1 MRVATAPAKLTLI
14 TGAEAAA
21 HVMRQINPDVVPVYP
36 ITPQTPIIETFAQF
50 VADGQ
55 CDTEVINV
63 ESEHSAMSAAVG
75 ASCAGARVITATSS
89 QGLALMLEI
98 IYIAASMR
106 CPIVIAVGS
115 RALSGPINIHCDHSD
130 SMMARDAGSVQI
142 FAENAQEAYDLM
154 VIAQRL
160 AEDHRVLVPVMVM
173 QDGFTITHSAE
184 PVALLPDEVV
194 KEFVGEYE
202 PLYPL
207 LDTDHPTTQG
217 PFALPDY
224 YFELKRQQVDALDAA
239 RGVWLE
245 LQEKFATV
253 SGRRYEGFFEEYKLK
268 DAEYALVILSSTA
281 GTAKVAIDRLRRKGV
296 KVGLLKPW
304 LFRPFPAEE
313 IARALAD
320 KRAIAVLDR
329 AISFGSWGPLYLEIA
344 AALRRYLQQKPVL
357 YNYIYGL
364 GGRDTPPELIAS
376 VVTDM
381 QNELDPAV
389 LRYLG
394 LRE

>member
-1 MRVATAPAKLTLI
+1 MRVATAPAELVLI

-21 HVMRQINPDVVPVYP
+21 HAMCQINPDVVPVYP

-50 VADGQ
+50 VADGL
-55 CDTEVINV
+55 CDTEIINV

-75 ASCAGARVITATSS
+75 ASCAGARVMTATSS

-98 IYIAASMR
+98 VYIAASMR
-106 CPIVIAVGS
+106 CPITIAVGS

-130 SMMARDAGSVQI
+130 SMMARDAGCVQL

-154 VIAQRL
+154 IIAQRL

-184 PVALLPDEVV
+184 PVALLPDETV

-224 YFELKRQQVDALDAA
+224 YFELKRQQVDALEAA
-239 RGVWLE
+239 RTVWLE
-245 LQEKFATV
+245 LQKKFAQI
-253 SGRRYEGFFEEYKLK
+253 SGRRYEGFFEEYKLS
-268 DAEYALVILSSTA
+268 DAEYVLVILSSTA
-281 GTAKVAIDRLRRKGV
+281 GTAKVVIDRLRRKGI

-304 LFRPFPAEE
+304 VFRPFPARE
-313 IARALAD
+313 IAQALAG
-320 KRAIAVLDR
+320 KRAVAVLDR
-329 AISFGSWGPLYLEIA
+329 ALSLGSWGPLYLEIS
-344 AALRRYLQQKPVL
+344 AALGRYLQKKPVL

-364 GGRDTPPELIAS
+364 GGRDTPPELLAS

-381 QNELDPAV
+381 QNEADPTV

>member
-1 MRVATAPAKLTLI
+1 MRVATEQKRLTLI

-21 HVMRQINPDVVPVYP
+21 HAMRQINPDVVPVYP

-50 VADGQ
+50 IADGQ
-55 CDTEVINV
+55 CDTEIINV

-75 ASCAGARVITATSS
+75 ASCAGARVMTATSS

-98 IYIAASMR
+98 VYIAASMR

-130 SMMARDAGSVQI
+130 SMMARDAGCVQI

-154 VIAQRL
+154 IIAQRL
-160 AEDHRVLVPVMVM
+160 AEDRRVLVPVMVM

-184 PVALLPDEVV
+184 PVALLPDESVR
-194 KEFVGEYE
+194 EFVGQYE

-207 LDTDHPTTQG
+207 LDTDRPTTQG

-224 YFELKRQQVDALDAA
+224 YFELKRQQVDALEAA
-239 RGVWLE
+239 RTVWLE
-245 LQEKFATV
+245 LQERFAET
-253 SGRRYEGFFEEYKLK
+253 SGRRYEGFFEEYKLS

-281 GTAKVAIDRLRRKGV
+281 GTAKVVIDRLRRKGV

-313 IARALAD
+313 IAQALAHAH
-320 KRAIAVLDR
+320 AIAVLDR
-329 AISFGSWGPLYLEIA
+329 AISFGSWGPMYLEIS
-344 AALRRYLQQKPVL
+344 AALGRYLHEKPVL

-364 GGRDTPPELIAS
+364 GGRDTPPESIAS

-381 QNELDPAV
+381 QNELDPRV

>member
-1 MRVATAPAKLTLI
+1 MRVAAPPTKLTLM

-21 HVMRQINPDVVPVYP
+21 HAMRQVRPDVVPIYP
-36 ITPQTPIIETFAQF
+36 ITPQTPVIETFAQF

-55 CDTEVINV
+55 CDTEIINV

-75 ASCAGARVITATSS
+75 ASCAGARVMTATSS

-98 IYIAASMR
+98 VYIAASMR
-106 CPIVIAVGS
+106 CPIVLAIGS

-130 SMMARDAGSVQI
+130 SMMARDAGCVQI
-142 FAENAQEAYDLM
+142 FAENAQEAYDMM
-154 VIAQRL
+154 VVAQRL
-160 AEDHRVLVPVMVM
+160 AEDRRVLVPVMVM

-184 PVALLPDEVV
+184 PVALLPDETV

-217 PFALPDY
+217 PFVLPDY
-224 YFELKRQQVDALDAA
+224 YFELKRQQVDALEAA
-239 RGVWLE
+239 RDVWLE
-245 LQEKFATV
+245 LQEKFAAI
-253 SGRRYEGFFEEYKLK
+253 SGRRHQGFFEEYKLS

-281 GTAKVAIDRLRRKGV
+281 GTAKVVIDRLRRKGI
-296 KVGLLKPW
+296 KVGLLKLW
-304 LFRPFPAEE
+304 LFRPFPGKE
-313 IARALAD
+313 IAQALAD
-320 KRAIAVLDR
+320 KRAVAVLDR
-329 AISFGSWGPLYLEIA
+329 AISFGSWGPLYLEIG
-344 AALRRYLQQKPVL
+344 AALERSLLKRPLL

-364 GGRDTPPELIAS
+364 GGRDTPPELLAS
-376 VVTDM
+376 VVTDL
-381 QNELDPAV
+381 QSELDPTV

>member
-1 MRVATAPAKLTLI
+1 MRVTAPPAKLTLI

-21 HVMRQINPDVVPVYP
+21 HAMRQLHPDVVPVYP

-50 VADGQ
+50 VADGL
-55 CDTEVINV
+55 CDTEIINV

-75 ASCAGARVITATSS
+75 ASCAGARVMTATSS

-98 IYIAASMR
+98 VYIAASMR
-106 CPIVIAVGS
+106 CPIGMAIGS

-130 SMMARDAGSVQI
+130 SMMARDAGCVQI
-142 FAENAQEAYDLM
+142 FSENAQEAYDLM
-154 VIAQRL
+154 IIAQRL
-160 AEDHRVLVPVMVM
+160 AEDRRVLVPAMVM

-184 PVALLPDEVV
+184 PVALLPDETVH
-194 KEFVGEYE
+194 EFIGEYE

-224 YFELKRQQVDALDAA
+224 YFELKRQQIDALDAA
-239 RGVWLE
+239 RAVWLE
-245 LQEKFATV
+245 LQEQF
-253 SGRRYEGFFEEYKLK
+253 SDICGRRYRGFFEEYKLG
-268 DAEYALVILSSTA
+268 DADYALVILSSTA
-281 GTAKVAIDRLRRKGV
+281 GTAKVVVDRLRRKGI

-304 LFRPFPAEE
+304 LFRPFPAQE
-313 IARALAD
+313 IAQVLAD
-320 KRAIAVLDR
+320 KRAVAVFDR
-329 AISFGSWGPLYLEIA
+329 AISFGSWGPLYLEIS
-344 AALRRYLQQKPVL
+344 AALGRYLTRRPLL

-376 VVTDM
+376 VLTDL
-381 QNELDPAV
+381 QNELDPTR

>member
-1 MRVATAPAKLTLI
+1 MRVATTHLTLM

-21 HVMRQINPDVVPVYP
+21 HAMRQINPDVVPVYP

-50 VADGQ
+50 VADSQ
-55 CDTEVINV
+55 CDSEIINV

-98 IYIAASMR
+98 VYIAASMR

-130 SMMARDAGSVQI
+130 SMMARDAGCVQI

-154 VIAQRL
+154 IMAQRL
-160 AEDHRVLVPVMVM
+160 AEDRRVLVPVMVM

-184 PVALLPDEVV
+184 PVALLPDQTVQ
-194 KEFVGEYE
+194 EFIGEYE
-202 PLYPL
+202 ALYPL
-207 LDTDHPTTQG
+207 LDVDHPTTQG

-245 LQEKFATV
+245 LQKRFAEI
-253 SGRRYEGFFEEYKLK
+253 SGRRYEGFFEEYKLS

-281 GTAKVAIDRLRRKGV
+281 GTAKVVIDRLRRKGV

-304 LFRPFPAEE
+304 LFRPFPAKE
-313 IARALAD
+313 IAQALAD
-320 KRAIAVLDR
+320 KRAVAVLDR
-329 AISFGSWGPLYLEIA
+329 AISFGSWGPLYLEIS
-344 AALRRYLQQKPVL
+344 AALGRYLQQKPAL

-381 QNELDPAV
+381 QSGLDPTV

>member
-1 MRVATAPAKLTLI
+1 MPVATAKLTLL

-21 HVMRQINPDVVPVYP
+21 HAMRQINPDVVPVYP

-55 CDTEVINV
+55 CDTEIINV

-75 ASCAGARVITATSS
+75 ASCAGARVMTATSS

-98 IYIAASMR
+98 VYIAASMR

-130 SMMARDAGSVQI
+130 SMMARDAGCVQI
-142 FAENAQEAYDLM
+142 FAENAQEAYDMM
-154 VIAQRL
+154 VLAQRL
-160 AEDHRVLVPVMVM
+160 AEDRRVLVPVMVM

-184 PVALLPDEVV
+184 PVALLPDEAVRQ
-194 KEFVGEYE
+194 FVGEYE
-202 PLYPL
+202 ALYPL

-245 LQEKFATV
+245 LQEKFAEI
-253 SGRRYEGFFEEYKLK
+253 SGRRYRGFFEEYKLS
-268 DAEYALVILSSTA
+268 DAEYALVVLSSTA
-281 GTAKVAIDRLRRKGV
+281 GTTKVVIDRLRRKGV

-304 LFRPFPAEE
+304 LFRPFPAAE
-313 IARALAD
+313 IAQALAG

-329 AISFGSWGPLYLEIA
+329 AISLGSWGPLYLEIS
-344 AALRRYLQQKPVL
+344 AALTRYLQQRPVL

-364 GGRDTPPELIAS
+364 GGRDTPPESIAS

-381 QNELDPAV
+381 QNELDPRV

>member
-1 MRVATAPAKLTLI
+1 MRVATVPAELALI

-21 HVMRQINPDVVPVYP
+21 HAMRQLHPDVVPVYP

-50 VADGQ
+50 VADGL
-55 CDTEVINV
+55 CDTEIINV

-75 ASCAGARVITATSS
+75 ASCAGARVMTATSS

-98 IYIAASMR
+98 VYIAASMR
-106 CPIVIAVGS
+106 CPITIAVGS

-130 SMMARDAGSVQI
+130 SMMARDAGCVQL

-154 VIAQRL
+154 IIAQRL
-160 AEDHRVLVPVMVM
+160 AEDRRVLLPAMVM

-184 PVALLPDEVV
+184 PVALLPDKTVT
-194 KEFVGEYE
+194 EFVGEYE

-207 LDTDHPTTQG
+207 LDVDHPTTQG

-224 YFELKRQQVDALDAA
+224 YFELKRQQVDALEAA
-239 RGVWLE
+239 RTVWLE
-245 LQEKFATV
+245 LQKKFAEI
-253 SGRRYEGFFEEYKLK
+253 SGRRYEGFFEEYKLS
-268 DAEYALVILSSTA
+268 DAEYVLVMLSSTA
-281 GTAKVAIDRLRRKGV
+281 GTAKVVIDRLRRKGI
-296 KVGLLKPW
+296 KVGLIKPW
-304 LFRPFPAEE
+304 VFRPFPAAE
-313 IARALAD
+313 IAQALAG
-320 KRAIAVLDR
+320 KRAVAILDR
-329 AISFGSWGPLYLEIA
+329 AISLGSWGPLYVEIT
-344 AALRRYLQQKPVL
+344 AALGRYLQKKPVL

-364 GGRDTPPELIAS
+364 GGRDTPPALIAS
-376 VVTDM
+376 VINDM
-381 QNELDPAV
+381 QNEADPKV

>member
-1 MRVATAPAKLTLI
+1 MRVAVEQQKLTLI

-21 HVMRQINPDVVPVYP
+21 HAMRQINPDVVPVYP

-55 CDTEVINV
+55 CYSEIINV

-75 ASCAGARVITATSS
+75 ASCAGARVMTATSS

-98 IYIAASMR
+98 VYIAASMR

-130 SMMARDAGSVQI
+130 SMMARDAGCVQI

-154 VIAQRL
+154 IIAQRL
-160 AEDHRVLVPVMVM
+160 AEDRRVLVPVMVM

-184 PVALLPDEVV
+184 PVALLPDESVR
-194 KEFVGEYE
+194 EFVGQYE

-207 LDTDHPTTQG
+207 LDTDRPTTQG

-224 YFELKRQQVDALDAA
+224 YFELKRQQVDALEAA
-239 RGVWLE
+239 RTVWLE
-245 LQEKFATV
+245 LQERFAEI
-253 SGRRYEGFFEEYKLK
+253 SGRRYRGFFEEYKLS

-281 GTAKVAIDRLRRKGV
+281 GTAKVVIDRLRRKGV

-313 IARALAD
+313 IAHALAGV
-320 KRAIAVLDR
+320 RAIAVLDR
-329 AISFGSWGPLYLEIA
+329 AISFGSWGPLYLEIS
-344 AALRRYLQQKPVL
+344 AALGRHLQRQPAL

-364 GGRDTPPELIAS
+364 GGRDTPPESIAS

-381 QNELDPAV
+381 QNALDPGV

>member
-1 MRVATAPAKLTLI
+1 MRVATERLSLL

-21 HVMRQINPDVVPVYP
+21 HAMRQIDPDVVPVYP

-50 VADGQ
+50 VADGL
-55 CDTEVINV
+55 CHTEIINV

-98 IYIAASMR
+98 VYIASSMR

-130 SMMARDAGSVQI
+130 SMMARDAGCVQL

-154 VIAQRL
+154 LIAQRL

-207 LDTDHPTTQG
+207 LDVDHPTTQG

-239 RGVWLE
+239 RSVWLE
-245 LQEKFATV
+245 LQEEFAAL
-253 SGRRYEGFFEEYKLK
+253 SGRWYHGFFEAYKLS
-268 DAEYALVILSSTA
+268 DAEYVLVILSSTA
-281 GTAKVAIDRLRRKGV
+281 GTAKVTIDRLRRKGV
-296 KVGLLKPW
+296 KVGLLRPW
-304 LFRPFPAEE
+304 VFRPFPAHE
-313 IARALAD
+313 IAQALAG
-320 KRAIAVLDR
+320 KRAVAVLDR
-329 AISFGSWGPLYLEIA
+329 AISLGSWGPLYLEIS
-344 AALRRYLQQKPVL
+344 AALGRYLPTRPTL

-364 GGRDTPPELIAS
+364 GGRDTPLELLAS

-381 QNELDPAV
+381 QNEVDPTV

>member
-1 MRVATAPAKLTLI
+1 MRLATAQQKLTLM
-14 TGAEAAA
+14 TGAEATA
-21 HVMRQINPDVVPVYP
+21 HAMRQINPDVVPVYP

-55 CDTEVINV
+55 CDTELINV

-75 ASCAGARVITATSS
+75 ASCAGARVMTATSS

-98 IYIAASMR
+98 VYIAAAMR

-130 SMMARDAGSVQI
+130 SMMARDAGCVQI

-154 VIAQRL
+154 IIAQRL

-184 PVALLPDEVV
+184 PIALLPDETV

-207 LDTDHPTTQG
+207 LDTEHPTTQG

-245 LQEKFATV
+245 LQEKFAGI
-253 SGRRYEGFFEEYKLK
+253 SGRRYKGFFEEYKLS

-281 GTAKVAIDRLRRKGV
+281 GTAKVVIDRLRRRGV

-320 KRAIAVLDR
+320 KRAVAVLDR
-329 AISFGSWGPLYLEIA
+329 AISFGSWGPLYLEIS
-344 AALRRYLQQKPVL
+344 AALGRYLRQKPTL

-381 QNELDPAV
+381 QDELDPTV

>member
-1 MRVATAPAKLTLI
+1 MRVATASTELTLI
-14 TGAEAAA
+14 TGAEATA
-21 HVMRQINPDVVPVYP
+21 HAMRQINPDVVPVYP

-50 VADGQ
+50 VADGL
-55 CDTEVINV
+55 CDTEIINV

-75 ASCAGARVITATSS
+75 ASCAGARVITATSA

-98 IYIAASMR
+98 VYIAASMR
-106 CPIVIAVGS
+106 CPITIAVGS

-130 SMMARDAGSVQI
+130 SMMARDAGCVQL

-154 VIAQRL
+154 IIAQRL
-160 AEDHRVLVPVMVM
+160 AEDRRVLAPVMVM

-184 PVALLPDEVV
+184 PVALLPDAVV

-224 YFELKRQQVDALDAA
+224 YFELKRQQVDALEAA
-239 RGVWLE
+239 RTVWLE
-245 LQEKFATV
+245 LQKRFAEI
-253 SGRRYEGFFEEYKLK
+253 SGRRYEGFFEEYKLS
-268 DAEYALVILSSTA
+268 DAEYVLVILSSTA
-281 GTAKVAIDRLRRKGV
+281 GTAKVVIDRLRRKGV
-296 KVGLLKPW
+296 KVGLIRPW
-304 LFRPFPAEE
+304 VFRPFPARE
-313 IARALAD
+313 IAHALAG

-329 AISFGSWGPLYLEIA
+329 AISLGSWGPLYLEIA
-344 AALRRYLQQKPVL
+344 AAVGRYLQKKPVL

-364 GGRDTPPELIAS
+364 GGRDTPPELLAS

-381 QNELDPAV
+381 QSEADPTV

>member
-1 MRVATAPAKLTLI
+1 MRVTAPPAKLTLI

-21 HVMRQINPDVVPVYP
+21 HAMRQLHPDVVPVYP

-50 VADGQ
+50 VADGL
-55 CDTEVINV
+55 CDTEIINV

-75 ASCAGARVITATSS
+75 ASCAGARVMTATSS

-98 IYIAASMR
+98 VYIAASMR
-106 CPIVIAVGS
+106 CPIGMAIGS

-130 SMMARDAGSVQI
+130 SMMARDAGCVQI
-142 FAENAQEAYDLM
+142 FSENAQEAYDLM
-154 VIAQRL
+154 IIAQRL
-160 AEDHRVLVPVMVM
+160 AEDRRVLVPAMVM

-184 PVALLPDEVV
+184 PVALLPDETVH
-194 KEFVGEYE
+194 EFIGEYE

-224 YFELKRQQVDALDAA
+224 YFELKRQQIDALDAA
-239 RGVWLE
+239 RAVWLE
-245 LQEKFATV
+245 LQEQFSDI
-253 SGRRYEGFFEEYKLK
+253 SGRRYQGFFEEYKLG
-268 DAEYALVILSSTA
+268 DADYALVILSSTA
-281 GTAKVAIDRLRRKGV
+281 GTAKVVVDRLRRKGI

-304 LFRPFPAEE
+304 LFRPFPAQE
-313 IARALAD
+313 IAQVLAD
-320 KRAIAVLDR
+320 KRAVAVFDR
-329 AISFGSWGPLYLEIA
+329 AISFGSWGPLYLEIS
-344 AALRRYLQQKPVL
+344 AALGRYLTRRPLL

-376 VVTDM
+376 VLTDL
-381 QNELDPAV
+381 QNELDPTR

>member
-1 MRVATAPAKLTLI
+1 MRVAPAELLLL

-21 HVMRQINPDVVPVYP
+21 HAMRQIDPDVVPVYP
-36 ITPQTPIIETFAQF
+36 ITPQTPIIETFAEF
-50 VADGQ
+50 VANGQ
-55 CDTEVINV
+55 CDTEIINV

-98 IYIAASMR
+98 VYIAASMR

-130 SMMARDAGSVQI
+130 SMMARDAGCVQL
-142 FAENAQEAYDLM
+142 FAENAQEAYDFM
-154 VIAQRL
+154 IIAQRL

-184 PVALLPDEVV
+184 PVALLPDETV
-194 KEFVGEYE
+194 KEFVGEYK

-207 LDTDHPTTQG
+207 LDIDHPTTQG

-224 YFELKRQQVDALDAA
+224 YFELKRQQVDALEAA
-239 RGVWLE
+239 RTVWLE
-245 LQEKFATV
+245 LQKRFTQI
-253 SGRRYEGFFEEYKLK
+253 SGRRYEGFFEGYKLS
-268 DAEYALVILSSTA
+268 DAEYVLVILSSTA
-281 GTAKVAIDRLRRKGV
+281 GTAKVVIDRLRRKGI
-296 KVGLLKPW
+296 KVGLIKPW
-304 LFRPFPAEE
+304 LFRPFPAKEL
-313 IARALAD
+313 AQALEG
-320 KRAIAVLDR
+320 KRAVAVLDR
-329 AISFGSWGPLYLEIA
+329 AISLGSWGPLYLELSA
-344 AALRRYLQQKPVL
+344 AIGRYLHRKPVL

-364 GGRDTPPELIAS
+364 GGRDTPPELLAS
-376 VVTDM
+376 VVSDM
-381 QNELDPAV
+381 QNEADPTV

>member
-1 MRVATAPAKLTLI
+1 MRVATAKLTLL

-21 HVMRQINPDVVPVYP
+21 HAMRQINPDVVPVYP

-55 CDTEVINV
+55 CDTEIINV

-75 ASCAGARVITATSS
+75 ASCAGARVMTATSS

-98 IYIAASMR
+98 VYIAASMR

-130 SMMARDAGSVQI
+130 SMMARDAGCVQI
-142 FAENAQEAYDLM
+142 FAENAQEAYDMM
-154 VIAQRL
+154 VLAQRL
-160 AEDHRVLVPVMVM
+160 AEDRRVLVPVMVM

-184 PVALLPDEVV
+184 PVALLPDEAVRR
-194 KEFVGEYE
+194 FVGEYE
-202 PLYPL
+202 ALYPL

-245 LQEKFATV
+245 LQEKFAEI
-253 SGRRYEGFFEEYKLK
+253 SGRCYRGFFEEYKLS
-268 DAEYALVILSSTA
+268 DAEYALVVLSSTA
-281 GTAKVAIDRLRRKGV
+281 GTTKVVIDRLRRKGV

-304 LFRPFPAEE
+304 LFRPFPAAE
-313 IARALAD
+313 IAQALAG

-329 AISFGSWGPLYLEIA
+329 AISLGSWGPLYLEIS
-344 AALRRYLQQKPVL
+344 AALTRYLQQRPVL

-364 GGRDTPPELIAS
+364 GGRDTPPESIAS

-381 QNELDPAV
+381 QNELDPRV

>member
-1 MRVATAPAKLTLI
+1 MRVATAPTELLLV

-21 HVMRQINPDVVPVYP
+21 HAMRQINPDVVPVYP

-50 VADGQ
+50 VADGL
-55 CDTEVINV
+55 CDTEIINV

-75 ASCAGARVITATSS
+75 ASCAGARVMTATSS

-98 IYIAASMR
+98 VYIAASMR
-106 CPIVIAVGS
+106 CPITIAVGS

-130 SMMARDAGSVQI
+130 SMMARDAGCVQL

-154 VIAQRL
+154 IIAQRL
-160 AEDHRVLVPVMVM
+160 AEDRRVLVPVMVM

-184 PVALLPDEVV
+184 PVALLPDKTV

-224 YFELKRQQVDALDAA
+224 YFELKRQQVDALEAA
-239 RGVWLE
+239 RTVWLE
-245 LQEKFATV
+245 LQKKFAEI
-253 SGRRYEGFFEEYKLK
+253 SGRRYEGFFEEYKLS
-268 DAEYALVILSSTA
+268 DAEYVLVILSSTA
-281 GTAKVAIDRLRRKGV
+281 GTAKVVIDRLRRKGI
-296 KVGLLKPW
+296 KVGLIKPW
-304 LFRPFPAEE
+304 VFRPFPAAE
-313 IARALAD
+313 IAQALAG
-320 KRAIAVLDR
+320 KRAVAVLDR
-329 AISFGSWGPLYLEIA
+329 AISLGSWGPLYLEVST
-344 AALRRYLQQKPVL
+344 ALGRYLQKKPLL

-364 GGRDTPPELIAS
+364 GGRDTPPELLAS

-381 QNELDPAV
+381 QNEVDPQV

>member
-1 MRVATAPAKLTLI
+1 MRLAPEHPKLTLM

-21 HVMRQINPDVVPVYP
+21 HAMRQLNPDVVPVYP

-50 VADGQ
+50 VADGH
-55 CDTEVINV
+55 CDAEIINV

-75 ASCAGARVITATSS
+75 ASCAGARVMTATSS

-98 IYIAASMR
+98 VYIAAAMR

-130 SMMARDAGSVQI
+130 SMMARDAGCVQI

-154 VIAQRL
+154 IMAQRL
-160 AEDHRVLVPVMVM
+160 AEDRRVMVPVMVM

-184 PVALLPDEVV
+184 PVALLPDEAV

-202 PLYPL
+202 ALYPL

-224 YFELKRQQVDALDAA
+224 YFELKRQQVDALEAA
-239 RGVWLE
+239 RAVWLE
-245 LQEKFATV
+245 LQEKFADI
-253 SGRRYEGFFEEYKLK
+253 SGRRYQGFCEAYKLS
-268 DAEYALVILSSTA
+268 DAEYAIVVLSSTA
-281 GTAKVAIDRLRRKGV
+281 GTAKVVVDRLRRKGI
-296 KVGLLKPW
+296 KVGVLRPW
-304 LFRPFPAEE
+304 LFRPFPAHE
-313 IARALAD
+313 IAKSLAD

-344 AALRRYLQQKPVL
+344 AALRRYLQQKPAL

-364 GGRDTPPELIAS
+364 GGRDTPPDLIAS

-381 QNELDPAV
+381 QNELDPTV

>member
-1 MRVATAPAKLTLI
+1 MRVATAPAELALI

-21 HVMRQINPDVVPVYP
+21 HAMRQLHPDVVPVYP

-50 VADGQ
+50 VADGL
-55 CDTEVINV
+55 CDTEIINV

-75 ASCAGARVITATSS
+75 ASCAGARVMTATSS

-98 IYIAASMR
+98 VYIAASMR
-106 CPIVIAVGS
+106 CPITIAVGS

-130 SMMARDAGSVQI
+130 SMMARDAGCVQL

-154 VIAQRL
+154 IIAQRL
-160 AEDHRVLVPVMVM
+160 AEDRRVLLPAMVM

-184 PVALLPDEVV
+184 PVALLPDKTVT
-194 KEFVGEYE
+194 EFVGEYE

-207 LDTDHPTTQG
+207 LDVDHPTTQG

-224 YFELKRQQVDALDAA
+224 YFELKRQQVDALEAA
-239 RGVWLE
+239 RTVWLE
-245 LQEKFATV
+245 LQKKFAEI
-253 SGRRYEGFFEEYKLK
+253 SGRRYEGFFEEYKLS
-268 DAEYALVILSSTA
+268 DAEYLLVMLSSTA
-281 GTAKVAIDRLRRKGV
+281 GTAKVVIDRLRRKGI
-296 KVGLLKPW
+296 KVGLIKPW
-304 LFRPFPAEE
+304 VFRPFPAAE
-313 IARALAD
+313 IAQALAG
-320 KRAIAVLDR
+320 KRAVAVLDR
-329 AISFGSWGPLYLEIA
+329 AISLGSWGPLYMEIT
-344 AALRRYLQQKPVL
+344 AALGRYLQKKPVL

-364 GGRDTPPELIAS
+364 GGRDTPPALVAS
-376 VVTDM
+376 VINDM
-381 QNELDPAV
+381 QNEADPKV

>member
-1 MRVATAPAKLTLI
+1 MRVAAEQRKLTLI

-21 HVMRQINPDVVPVYP
+21 HAMRQINPDVVPVYP

-55 CDTEVINV
+55 CDTELINV

-75 ASCAGARVITATSS
+75 ASCAGARVMTATSS

-98 IYIAASMR
+98 VYIAASMR

-130 SMMARDAGSVQI
+130 SMMARDAGCVQI

-154 VIAQRL
+154 IIAQRL
-160 AEDHRVLVPVMVM
+160 AEDRRVLVPVMVM

-184 PVALLPDEVV
+184 PVALLPDESVR
-194 KEFVGEYE
+194 EFVGQYE

-207 LDTDHPTTQG
+207 LDTDRPTTQG

-224 YFELKRQQVDALDAA
+224 YFELKRQQVDALEAA
-239 RGVWLE
+239 RTVWLE
-245 LQEKFATV
+245 LQERFAEI
-253 SGRRYEGFFEEYKLK
+253 SDRHYGGFFEEYKLS

-281 GTAKVAIDRLRRKGV
+281 GTAKVAIDRLRRKGI
-296 KVGLLKPW
+296 KVGLLRPW

-313 IARALAD
+313 IARALAHV
-320 KRAIAVLDR
+320 RAIAVLDR
-329 AISFGSWGPLYLEIA
+329 AISFGSWGPLYLEIS
-344 AALRRYLQQKPVL
+344 AALGRHLQQKPVL

-364 GGRDTPPELIAS
+364 GGRDTPPESIAS

-381 QNELDPAV
+381 QNELDPTV